1 MNLPEY
7 SDYFA
12 GGIAFEYST
21 ENANSMAT
29 SAYPFT
35 TYGPQNYG
43 LGYFSPEDCTD
54 AGTNCTYER
63 FPNFEFL
70 AEAYTS
76 YDSSNEPTLD
86 SYKVPANHA
95 ETSPCP
101 GNSPDLYS
109 FLWESDSFES
119 EVCPTR
125 SESRLQCS
133 VVTRISSENATTAV
147 NAVSNTNS
155 EAPAT
160 VSTSAV
166 ESSPTTSATNAPSDG
181 SLAPATSSI
190 NALGHDGCRI
200 R

>member
-86 SYKVPANHA
+86 SYKVPANHV
-95 ETSPCP
+95 ETSSCP
-101 GNSPDLYS
+101 KSSPILSDFTWEGDSTKGESCPSKKEARYQCPNLPAPNSGSLHLDEINSGSGTDSGTIKKSIATPSCGNVAVS
-109 FLWESDSFES
+109 FL
-119 EVCPTR
+119 
-125 SESRLQCS
+125 
-133 VVTRISSENATTAV
+133 ISAFATLML
-147 NAVSNTNS
+147 
-155 EAPAT
+155 
-160 VSTSAV
+160 TS
-166 ESSPTTSATNAPSDG
+166 
-181 SLAPATSSI
+181 
-190 NALGHDGCRI
+190 
-200 R
+200 